1 MRGEIIYKI
10 LDHLEDISMDA
21 VDFFSA
27 FVGAG
32 YGATFG
38 KIDREYR
45 IRNNR
50 SHIYQIAR
58 EKRRNLQKYISK
70 LESQGLLLKNSH
82 NKIYLSIKGKKKLS
96 LLRKNK
102 VPNRE
107 AYKKQPNDKFLIIS
121 YDIPIAFNKERNILR
136 SLLTLLGFQMVHKSF
151 WIGKVLLPSRFITDL
166 EKLRILKFIEIM
178 EVTKTGTLKSV

>member
-1 MRGEIIYKI
+1 M
-10 LDHLEDISMDA
+10 
-21 VDFFSA
+21 
-27 FVGAG
+27 
-32 YGATFG
+32 
-38 KIDREYR
+38 
-45 IRNNR
+45 
-50 SHIYQIAR
+50 AR
-58 EKRRNLQKYISK
+58 QKKRNLQKYISK

-82 NKIYLSIKGKKKLS
+82 NKIYLSIKGREKLI

-102 VPNRE
+102 IPDKE
-107 AYKKQPNDKFLIIS
+107 KYKKQSSNKFLIIS

-178 EVTKTGTLKSV
+178 EVTKTGTLKPV